1 MIESTI
7 ISWIGSST
15 TAGSRVSVGSRLQS
29 TNLPALVVEIPSG
42 QSACIAGPASGN
54 CDVYQVTIR
63 AVAETMSAA
72 QSLAAAAVS
81 RMKTQSVADGSLAY
95 ENSFAS
101 LDEPVVGEGDEMEPA
116 ICTSSMTVLYKH

>member
-1 MIESTI
+1 LIESTI